1 MDERALQAWAE
12 HRPGQHHPVD
22 TVCVAPWVSMEFD
35 PSGWV
40 YTCCASQ
47 LYPLGRIG
55 EQRLA
60 ELWGGHRATVLR
72 ESLRRADLTVA
83 CGTCRWHLEHRRMDP
98 VAAVY
103 DRLPVE
109 SPDPQWPHMMLFAL
123 SNRCNLGCV
132 MCTPE
137 LSSTLR
143 SGAGLEPLESPYGD
157 SFFDDLAPFLEHLH
171 LVKFTG
177 GEPFL
182 APEHKR
188 IWDLLAALGATP
200 KMHVTTNGT
209 VWTDTVEKVLDRFDV
224 DISIS
229 VDAASAGTYAEVR
242 RGGDFDALMV
252 NIDRFDEATR
262 SKGTSLHVSYCLLD
276 QNAHELAEFL
286 TWAERFAIPASV
298 NLVVDEGLA
307 LHDRELDRLEEVQRA
322 WEEDE
327 RGLASRLGANRP
339 VWDTQRAQLDSVIAE
354 RRRGIPP
361 PPRRAIAVE
370 RSMFSIPGPPQPG
383 GDRILDHRRVGG
395 AAEHHL
401 ADEIERLRRWSCGG
415 DVAVVFVERTGLIS
429 EVRSANPRLG
439 IHGDSVIGRHIED
452 LPSCIE
458 AADGRRAWIIDMD
471 QIGDTTIR
479 TLALSQDAPVRGST
493 GLAVRTVQV
502 PADDGWFVLLA
513 EDTIYE
519 RAPRANRP
527 PEPDTGGTLRIR

>member
-40 YTCCASQ
+40 YACCASQ

-60 ELWGGHRATVLR
+60 ELWGGRRATVLR
-72 ESLRRADLTVA
+72 ESLQRADLTVA

-143 SGAGLEPLESPYGD
+143 SGAGLDPLESPYGD
-157 SFFDDLAPFLEHLH
+157 SFFRDLEPFLEHLH
-171 LVKFTG
+171 VVKFTG

-209 VWTDTVEKVLDRFDV
+209 IWTDTVEQVLDHFDV

-242 RGGDFDALMV
+242 RGGDFDSLMV
-252 NIDRFDEATR
+252 NIDRFEEATR

-276 QNAHELAEFL
+276 QNAHELAAFL
-286 TWAERFAIPASV
+286 LWAERFAIPASI
-298 NLVVDEGLA
+298 NLVVDDGLA
-307 LHDRELDRLEEVQRA
+307 LHDRELRRLEEVQRA

-327 RGLASRLGANRP
+327 RRLGHRLSANRP
-339 VWDTQRAQLDSVIAE
+339 VWETQRAQLDSVIAE
-354 RRRGIPP
+354 RMQGIPP

-370 RSMFSIPGPPQPG
+370 RSMFSIPEPPLSDNDPV
-383 GDRILDHRRVGG
+383 LDHSPPNEAV
-395 AAEHHL
+395 EHHL
-401 ADEIERLRRWSCGG
+401 AVEIERLRRWSCGG
-415 DVAVVFVERTGLIS
+415 DVAVVVVERTGLIR
-429 EVRSANPRLG
+429 EVRSANRRLG
-439 IHGDSVIGRHIED
+439 IHSDTVIGKHLED

-458 AADGRRAWIIDMD
+458 AADGRTAWIIDMD
-471 QIGDTTIR
+471 RVGDTTIR
-479 TLALSQDAPVRGST
+479 TLALSRDAPVRGSK
-493 GLAVRTVQV
+493 GLAVRTVQI
-502 PADDGWFVLLA
+502 PADVGWFVLLA
-513 EDTIYE
+513 EDSIYE
-519 RAPRANRP
+519 QASTGGRP
-527 PEPDTGGTLRIR
+527 SEPDAGGSLQIT

>member
-1 MDERALQAWAE
+1 
-12 HRPGQHHPVD
+12 
-22 TVCVAPWVSMEFD
+22 
-35 PSGWV
+35 
-40 YTCCASQ
+40 
-47 LYPLGRIG
+47 
-55 EQRLA
+55 
-60 ELWGGHRATVLR
+60 
-72 ESLRRADLTVA
+72 
-83 CGTCRWHLEHRRMDP
+83 MDP